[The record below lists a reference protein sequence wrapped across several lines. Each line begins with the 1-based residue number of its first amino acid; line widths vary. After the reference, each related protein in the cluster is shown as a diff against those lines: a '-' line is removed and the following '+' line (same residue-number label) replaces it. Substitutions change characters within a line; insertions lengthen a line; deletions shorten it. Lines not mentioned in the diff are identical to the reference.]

1 MMYEISIVNATD
13 KINFSPA
20 TVEEEVLQNVRTIL
34 TTVKYSVPLDREFGL
49 SATML
54 DDPMPIAQA
63 KLSAEIVGAIRRWEP
78 RARVVEVKYEGD
90 GMDGVL
96 RPKVRL
102 EINAT

>member
-1 MMYEISIVNATD
+1 MYEISLISDVN

-20 TVEEEVLQNVRTIL
+20 TIEEEVLQNVKTIL
-34 TTVKYSVPLDREFGL
+34 TTVKYSVPLDREFGI

-54 DDPMPIAQA
+54 DDPMPVAQA

-90 GMDGVL
+90 GMDGIL

>member
-1 MMYEISIVNATD
+1 MYEISIANTMNKV
-13 KINFSPA
+13 NFSPA
-20 TVEEEVLQNVRTIL
+20 TVEEEVLQNVKTIL

-90 GMDGVL
+90 GMEGIL

>member
-1 MMYEISIVNATD
+1 MHEISLISDVS
-13 KINFSPA
+13 KINFSPD
-20 TVEEEVLQNVRTIL
+20 TIEEEVLQNVKTIL
-34 TTVKYSVPLDREFGL
+34 TTVKYSVPLDREFGI

-54 DDPMPIAQA
+54 DDPMPVAQA
-63 KLSAEIVGAIRRWEP
+63 KLSAEIVMAIRRWEP

-90 GMDGVL
+90 GMDGIL